1 MRQIADLHIHSRFS
15 RACSKDLT
23 LTNLDKTCRTKGIDI
38 IGTGDFTYP
47 AWFKEFEEE
56 LEEIENSGFYKL
68 KKAEDKNIK
77 FVLTTELALVYKKYD
92 KARRIHLVVQAPNL
106 ESVAELN
113 QYLDKRYN
121 IRSDGRPILGMKTE
135 ELMEVCLK
143 INPKFLVY
151 PAHIWTPWFAVFG
164 SKSGFDKLE
173 DCFGEYTKDIHAYE
187 TGLSSD
193 PAMNWRLSALDHLTL
208 LSNSDAHSLP
218 NLGREANVFNLEKI
232 TYNELY
238 NVIAS
243 PKTEALP
250 AARRES
256 RDESNKDG
264 IATPAAR
271 NDKAS
276 YLDYTIEFYPEE
288 GMYHYDGH
296 RDCGVRYT
304 PVETKKHKGICHKC
318 KKPVVVGVEYRVDE
332 LADRPIGFKPAN
344 KPGFKKLVEL
354 DKVIAESIGVRSRS
368 SKKVQEVYVALT
380 TSLGSELDILMNT
393 PISDIVSASSAE
405 IGEGVR
411 RVRAGELSVDPGFD
425 GQYGVV
431 RIFKD
436 EEKVNSKQKKL
447 FV

>member
-15 RACSKDLT
+15 RACSRDLT

-47 AWFKEFEEE
+47 AWFREFEEE
-56 LEEIENSGFYKL
+56 LEEIESTGFYKL
-68 KKAEDKNIK
+68 KKASDSNIK

-143 INPKFLVY
+143 INPKFLIY

-173 DCFGEYTKDIHAYE
+173 DCFGEYTKDVYAYE

-193 PAMNWRLSALDHLTL
+193 PAMNWRLSALDKLTL

-232 TYNELY
+232 SYNELY
-238 NVIAS
+238 SVIAMPNS
-243 PKTEALP
+243 VAPSADKQ
-250 AARRES
+250 ES
-256 RDESNKDG
+256 REKIIKDG
-264 IATPAAR
+264 TATSATR
-271 NDKAS
+271 NDKIS

-304 PVETKKHKGICHKC
+304 PAETKKNKGLCYKC

-332 LADRPIGFKPAN
+332 LADRPVGYQPAN

-368 SKKVQEVYVALT
+368 SKKVQEIYTVLT
-380 TSLGSELDILMNT
+380 STLGKELDILMDT
-393 PISDIVSASSAE
+393 PISDIAFASNATIAE
-405 IGEGVR
+405 AVR
-411 RVRAGELSVDPGFD
+411 RVRAGELSVEPGFD
-425 GQYGVV
+425 GQYGTVM
-431 RIFKD
+431 IFKD
-436 EEKVNSKQKKL
+436 EEKLANKQKKL
-447 FV
+447 F